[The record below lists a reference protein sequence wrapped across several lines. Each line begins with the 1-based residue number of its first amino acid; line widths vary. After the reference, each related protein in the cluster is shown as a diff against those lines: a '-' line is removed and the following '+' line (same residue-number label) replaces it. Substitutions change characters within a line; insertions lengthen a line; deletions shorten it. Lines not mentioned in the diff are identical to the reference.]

1 VNTPARQINKMPKNY
16 SKPLWRKWP
25 VTLGLVGML
34 VACSGDDPAK
44 LMTSARDAMG
54 RQEFSAAIIHLK
66 NALQQQPESAEAR
79 FLLGK
84 ALLATGD
91 AAGAE
96 SELRKAQAGG
106 LPEDELVPVL
116 AEAML
121 RQDQFKKIDDAYART
136 RLKSPGAQA
145 ALLTILAGA
154 RMGLNDSQGAREK
167 LDEALKL
174 KPDHAPANI
183 EKARF
188 LAGAKQYAEALS
200 LLDTLLAKDASNGF
214 AHKLKGDLLFYGQAR
229 ADDALSAYQAAIKA
243 SPSFH
248 DAQNAIVRLHLSRG
262 KLDDAAQALVQLKK
276 MADSDPATL
285 FLEGQ
290 LALTQG
296 RLPEARSSVQKV
308 LKLAPDNPWALE
320 LAGTVEFRANA
331 FIQAEPFLE
340 KALKGDPGLMLTR
353 RLLSQTYLRTGQLE
367 KALSILP
374 SNLEGSTDAEMLS
387 VAGQVYMVQGNSGKA
402 QEYLEKAS
410 ALSPKDVEKKT
421 SLAIS
426 KLMAGKSEE
435 GFAELRST
443 AASDKGVVAD
453 MALISALVQ
462 RREFDKALE
471 AISRLDAK
479 RAKDPIPPMLRSQVL
494 SLKGDM
500 AAARAVLD
508 ASLVQFPSFFPT
520 VKALA
525 QMDVMQKKPQDAIK
539 RFEAFLSGSPKHFQA
554 MLSLADL
561 KASTGARKEDVTALI
576 MRATEAAPEEAA
588 PRLMLVEYQLRNK
601 EPKLAL
607 TAAQN
612 AAAVLPSN
620 PAVLDALGRAQ
631 VAAGE
636 FNQALST
643 YGKLVNAMPQSVEPY
658 MRMAG
663 VHASA
668 KNLTAAAQSF
678 NKALEIQPE
687 LLAAQQGLATL
698 ALQRGSVTEALELI
712 RTVQKQRPKEAVGYL
727 MEGDVHAFTKNWAP
741 ALQAYQ
747 SALERSPS
755 AVAIALK
762 LHGCYLAAGNKSEA
776 AQFAAQRLVQYP
788 KDLMFVYYMGGRAL
802 ADSDFVNAEKYYMTV
817 LASRPNNAAALNNL
831 AWVSGKLGRK
841 EALSYAEKA
850 NAQEPDNPDIIDTWA
865 SLLAARQ
872 QFGRAVELQKK
883 VVALR
888 PERHAFKLTLAR
900 YLVQSGDKAGA
911 KAQLLELKKL
921 GKGFSG
927 QSDVE
932 SLLQGL

>member
-1 VNTPARQINKMPKNY
+1 MNDMQTNHSNPW
-16 SKPLWRKWP
+16 WRKWP
-25 VTLGLVGML
+25 VSLCLVGML

-44 LMTSARDAMG
+44 LMVSARDAME
-54 RQEFSAAIIHLK
+54 RKEFSAAIIQLK

-84 ALLATGD
+84 ALLSTGD

-106 LPEDELVPVL
+106 APEDEVVPVL

-121 RQDQFKKIDDAYART
+121 IQDQFKKIDDAYART
-136 RLKSPGAQA
+136 TLKTPGAQA

-154 RMGLNDSQGAREK
+154 RMGLKDSQGAREK

-174 KPDHAPANI
+174 KPDHAPAII

-200 LLDTLLAKDASNGF
+200 LLDTLLAKDTGNAY
-214 AHKLKGDLLFYGQAR
+214 ALKLKGDLLFYGLAKS
-229 ADDALSAYQAAIKA
+229 DAALLAYQAAVKA

-248 DAQNAIVRLHLSRG
+248 DAQSAIVRLHLSRG
-262 KLDDAAQALVQLKK
+262 KLDDAAQALAQLKK
-276 MADSDPATL
+276 MADGNPGTL

-296 RLPEARSSVQKV
+296 RLPDARSAAQKV
-308 LKLAPDNPWALE
+308 LKLGSDNPWALE

-340 KALKGDPGLMLTR
+340 KALKGNPGLPLTR
-353 RLLSQTYLRTGQLE
+353 RLLAQTYLRTGQLE

-374 SNLEGSTDAEMLS
+374 SNIEGSGDAEMLG
-387 VAGQVYMVQGNSGKA
+387 VAGQIYMVQGNAAKA

-421 SLAIS
+421 SLAVS
-426 KLMAGKSEE
+426 KLMSGKAEE
-435 GFAELRST
+435 GFSELRSI
-443 AASDKGVVAD
+443 AASDTGVVAD
-453 MALISALVQ
+453 MALINALVQ

-494 SLKGDM
+494 SLKGDL

-508 ASLVQFPSFFPT
+508 ASLVQSPSFFPT

-554 MLSLADL
+554 ILGLAGL

-576 MRATEAAPEEAA
+576 MRAIEAAPEEAA
-588 PRLMLVEYQLRNK
+588 PRLLLVQFQLRNK

-607 TAAQN
+607 TTAQN
-612 AAAVLPSN
+612 AAAVMPSN

-643 YGKLVNAMPQSVEPY
+643 YGKLANAMPQSVEPY

-663 VHASA
+663 VHVSA

-698 ALQRGSVTEALELI
+698 ALQRGSVSEALELI
-712 RTVQKQRPKEAVGYL
+712 RTVQKQRPKESVGYL
-727 MEGDVHAFTKNWAP
+727 MEGDVHAYTKNWAP

-747 SALERSPS
+747 SALERAPS
-755 AVAIALK
+755 AVGIALK
-762 LHGCYLAAGNKSEA
+762 LHGSYQAAGKKNEA

-788 KDLMFVYYMGGRAL
+788 KDLIFVYYMGGRAL
-802 ADSDFVNAEKYYMTV
+802 SESDFINAEKHYKTV
-817 LASRPNNAAALNNL
+817 LAARPNNAAVLNNL

-850 NAQEPDNPDIIDTWA
+850 NAQEPGNADIIDTWA
-865 SLLAARQ
+865 SLLAAQ
-872 QFGRAVELQKK
+872 QQLGRAIELQKK
-883 VVALR
+883 AVSLQ
-888 PERHAFKLTLAR
+888 PERQAFKLTLSR

-921 GKGFSG
+921 GKAFSG
-927 QSDVE
+927 QADVD